1 MYEVLFWNFWN
12 GFISELKIEDL
23 KLKNSEAV
31 GSFFILLIRFY
42 QVSLGRFL
50 GGQCRFLPTCSQYA
64 IEAIREFGALK
75 GGYMAAKRI
84 VKCHPFGGKGFDP
97 VVKR

>member
-1 MYEVLFWNFWN
+1 M
-12 GFISELKIEDL
+12 KI
-23 KLKNSEAV
+23 SEAV

-42 QVSLGRFL
+42 QGSLGRFL
-50 GGQCRFLPTCSQYA
+50 GGQCRFVPTCSQYA

-84 VKCHPFGGKGFDP
+84 AKCHPFGGKGFDP
-97 VVKR
+97 VEVKSEIRISKSETNSKL